1 MDPTLQKRLI
11 GASVLIVLAII
22 FVPMLLDGAEQPGSE
37 TLPLVIP
44 EPPDRDFETRVV
56 PLDVTAGD
64 SAPTSVAEAIGVA
77 PQEPVAAATEPTP
90 AAPDA
95 ISTVDTN
102 APTRVDA
109 VSGEPVSPAA
119 TAPTNAAPAAA
130 ALPATATTTPVAPP
144 VVTATPDQP
153 VATASAAPATATSG
167 RFLVALGSY
176 SNAANANALATQLR
190 GAGYKVLSDTV
201 AVNGQNATRLRIGP
215 YATRGQAEAA
225 RLAVKQLRAD
235 LPASISEIDDTPTTD
250 APATA
255 RSAAAASAWAVQ
267 IGAFKVETEANTK
280 RDQLRQAGFAAFVE
294 KINADA
300 GVLWRVRIG
309 PENKR
314 ADADAVKAGVKR
326 RFGIDGIVVPY
337 P

>member
-22 FVPMLLDGAEQPGSE
+22 FVPMLLDGSEQPGSE

-44 EPPDRDFETRVV
+44 EPPERDFETRVV
-56 PLDVTAGD
+56 PLDTTAGD

-77 PQEPVAAATEPTP
+77 PQEVVDPTP
-90 AAPDA
+90 DPSSAAPDA
-95 ISTVDTN
+95 IATVDTN

-109 VSGEPVSPAA
+109 VSGEPVQPATTSIDAAPVVATPSVTPAAAIA
-119 TAPTNAAPAAA
+119 TAP
-130 ALPATATTTPVAPP
+130 
-144 VVTATPDQP
+144 
-153 VATASAAPATATSG
+153 AAPATAAPATAAPATAVSG

-176 SNAANANALATQLR
+176 SNTANANALAAQLR
-190 GAGYKVLSDTV
+190 GAGYKVLGDSV
-201 AVNGQNATRLRIGP
+201 VVNGQNATRLRIGP

-225 RLAVKQLRAD
+225 RLAVKQLRTD
-235 LPASISEIDDTPTTD
+235 LPASISEVDDTPVTD

-255 RSAAAASAWAVQ
+255 RSAASVSAWAVQ
-267 IGAFKVETEANTK
+267 IGAFKVESEANTK

-309 PENKR
+309 PENQR